1 MKNKSIL
8 FFTFLSLLLSVT
20 VFAETVKKSKSG
32 ICHDIH
38 SSHYERTKNFQAY
51 DTIADCL
58 NSGGR
63 LSKGTK
69 ANKSPSNKGVS
80 TKYNR
85 SEFGHGWGDSDKD
98 CQNSRMET
106 LISQSVGQI
115 RYKTAKQCQ
124 VIAGKWISP
133 FTGEAI
139 YKASDIDIDHVVA
152 LKWAWKHGAN
162 NWSKDKRVMFANDP
176 ANLISVELRLNRQK
190 GAKGLDEWLPPKNQC
205 QYIVRFLR
213 VSKKYGIK
221 LSTDEESIYTS
232 IKQKY
237 CSR

>member
-1 MKNKSIL
+1 LKNKNIL

-20 VFAETVKKSKSG
+20 VFAETVKRSKSG

-51 DTIADCL
+51 DTIDDCL

-69 ANKSPSNKGVS
+69 TNKSSSNKGIS
-80 TKYNR
+80 TKYSR
-85 SEFGHGWGDSDKD
+85 SEFGSGWADSDKD

-106 LISQSVGQI
+106 LISQSVGQVKF
-115 RYKTAKQCQ
+115 KTGKQCQ
-124 VIAGKWISP
+124 VIAGKWISS
-133 FTGEAI
+133 FTGETI
-139 YKASDIDIDHVVA
+139 YNASDIDIDHVVA
-152 LKWAWKHGAN
+152 LKWAWNHGAN
-162 NWSKDKRVMFANDP
+162 NWPKDKRVMFANDP
-176 ANLISVELRLNRQK
+176 TNLISVELRLNRQK

-213 VSKKYGIK
+213 VSKKYGIQ
-221 LSTDEESIYTS
+221 LSSSEESVYSS

-237 CSR
+237 CSQ